1 MAAADA
7 RTYAQ
12 ILLLLV
18 CLLQNHRQQKRA
30 AEQPAGGQQKKRT
43 AAQPAATADL
53 ASQWAQLVT
62 TAGTAVKRAP
72 GNVAR
77 YASGPAVRLQLEA
90 LGLEAAAE
98 IVHSGN
104 VAATRALVEV
114 ALNCPILRPKTD
126 EIQHTLARA
135 ALSAVKQWCQ

>member
-30 AEQPAGGQQKKRT
+30 AEQPAGGQQKRT

-90 LGLEAAAE
+90 LGPEAAAE
-98 IVHSGN
+98 IVHGGKE
-104 VAATRALVEV
+104 AATRALVEV